1 MKDYSLLINEEQLRL
16 YTPISGTFD
25 WAYITPHIIT
35 AQDKDIQPLIGQPLF
50 QRLLTGIVDEVLT
63 DNEKLLLNDYIA
75 KTLANWAGYHAYPF
89 LSSKLVQSTLAKIE
103 TDESSP
109 VDFDEAQSLSYRL
122 KATANFYSER
132 LRDYLTNNT
141 DLFPLFETDT
151 DGELEQSNDKT
162 HTFGFNLE
170 ND

>member
-50 QRLLTGIVDEVLT
+50 QRLLTGIFDDDLT
-63 DNEKLLLNDYIA
+63 DNEKLLLNDYVA
-75 KTLANWAGYHAYPF
+75 KTLANWAMYHAYPF
-89 LSSKLVQSTLAKIE
+89 LPSKLVQSTLAKIE
-103 TDESSP
+103 TDDSTP
-109 VDFDEAQSLSYRL
+109 VELEEAQLLSQRL

-132 LRDYLTNNT
+132 LRDWLDTNGE
-141 DLFPLFETDT
+141 LFSEYETTT
-151 DGELEQSNDKT
+151 DGELEPSDDKT
-162 HTFGFNLE
+162 YNFGFNLE
-170 ND
+170 K

>member
-50 QRLLTGIVDEVLT
+50 QRLLTGIVDGDLT
-63 DNEKLLLNDYIA
+63 DNEELLLNDYIA
-75 KTLANWAGYHAYPF
+75 KCLANWTMYHAYPF
-89 LSSKLVQSTLAKIE
+89 LSSKLVQSTLARVEVEDSI
-103 TDESSP
+103 P
-109 VDFDEAQSLSYRL
+109 VELDEAETLSWKL

-132 LRDYLTNNT
+132 LRDYLENNT
-141 DLFPLFETDT
+141 DLFTEFEEEV
-151 DGELEQSNDKT
+151 DGELIQSDDKT
-162 HTFGFNLE
+162 YTFGFNL
-170 ND
+170 DI